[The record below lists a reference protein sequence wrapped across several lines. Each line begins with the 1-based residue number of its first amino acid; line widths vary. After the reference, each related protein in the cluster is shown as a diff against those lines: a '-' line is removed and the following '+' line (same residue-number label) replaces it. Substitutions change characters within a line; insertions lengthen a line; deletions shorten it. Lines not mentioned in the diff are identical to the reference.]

1 MLAVYGFP
9 AGPVWARATIPIW
22 IRTAQTGMREPD
34 SGARTI
40 VATGNIFIP
49 HPGAKKRRIK
59 TGPIARH
66 CAVLEITA
74 QEK

>member
-1 MLAVYGFP
+1 
-9 AGPVWARATIPIW
+9 
-22 IRTAQTGMREPD
+22 MREPD